1 MLNIDTLTVEVIK
14 PKRNFISKLWVNKTM
29 ESSIMI
35 QYSIMPLNV
44 TQSVESKLKNLIVE
58 EEDDFVIDDDTA
70 ETFLM
75 LRQFANLKDFLLKVG

>member
-14 PKRNFISKLWVNKTM
+14 PKRNFISKLWVNKIM

-44 TQSVESKLKNLIVE
+44 T
-58 EEDDFVIDDDTA
+58 
-70 ETFLM
+70 
-75 LRQFANLKDFLLKVG
+75 